1 MFWYPCP
8 FFNFLFSTVL
18 IERRRE
24 EIERMEKEEQDRI
37 AERKARIDSVLEV
50 GQRSRITGVQHLFSR
65 QRCLVSGGSCDPFRR
80 SKLSD

>member
-8 FFNFLFSTVL
+8 FFNVLFLTVL

-50 GQRSRITGVQHLFSR
+50 GQ
-65 QRCLVSGGSCDPFRR
+65 
-80 SKLSD
+80 

>member
-1 MFWYPCP
+1 M
-8 FFNFLFSTVL
+8 L
-18 IERRRE
+18 IERRRK

-65 QRCLVSGGSCDPFRR
+65 QEYSVVWCREGGSCDPFRQ